1 MHFNLPYEE
10 ILHYL
15 ISAFIV
21 IDSKEVYTQGAESFL
36 DITQVHLLFTLYLY
50 LFVASKQKQLP
61 KGFYRKRCS

>member
-1 MHFNLPYEE
+1 MHFNLLYEE

-21 IDSKEVYTQGAESFL
+21 DSEEVYTQGAESFL

-61 KGFYRKRCS
+61 KGFYGKRCS

>member
-1 MHFNLPYEE
+1 MHFNLLYEE

-15 ISAFIV
+15 ISAFTV
-21 IDSKEVYTQGAESFL
+21 DSEEVYTQGAESFL

-61 KGFYRKRCS
+61 KGFYGKRCS

>member
-10 ILHYL
+10 IPHYL

-21 IDSKEVYTQGAESFL
+21 DSEEVYTQGAESFL

>member
-1 MHFNLPYEE
+1 MHFNLLYEE

-21 IDSKEVYTQGAESFL
+21 DSEEVYTQGAESFL